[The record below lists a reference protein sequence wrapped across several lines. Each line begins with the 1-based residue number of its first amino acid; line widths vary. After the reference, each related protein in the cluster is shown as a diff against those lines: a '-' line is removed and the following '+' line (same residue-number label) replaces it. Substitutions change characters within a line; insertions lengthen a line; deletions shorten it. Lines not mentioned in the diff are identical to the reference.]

1 MLAMPVMQVKGS
13 HAPAPIEHWSDIAK
27 HPKDEQ
33 DADHQQNE
41 QHQHQH
47 PPKKQKKQA
56 AASSH
61 QQPVLLGRKLMQ
73 HLSDNGW
80 DIPTPI
86 QRQAVPALLGGRDL
100 LAIAPTGSGKT
111 LAFVLPM
118 LALLSEQKQQGGEHW
133 PAAPKALLLSPTHEL
148 AAQTARVLKL
158 LLPGT
163 GLRCCLLNKNS
174 AVGSD
179 FSKVDVLVANPL
191 RLKGLVEGG
200 KVDLSKVGSWISS
213 GASYAHSTP
222 PSAKAKPNL
231 RSSWRTKLLLVAAK
245 QHHGLASTVS

>member
-1 MLAMPVMQVKGS
+1 MLNQAFDLVSSGAGIAPCHCGNRFADVGAYCYVQVKGS
-13 HAPAPIEHWSDIAK
+13 DIPAPVKHWSDVAK
-27 HPKDEQ
+27 HPKEQ
-33 DADHQQNE
+33 QDIDADQQ
-41 QHQHQH
+41 QQ
-47 PPKKQKKQA
+47 PAKKQKQA
-56 AASSH
+56 ATSIH

-73 HLSDNGW
+73 HLTENEW
-80 DIPTPI
+80 DTPTPI

-158 LLPGT
+158 LLPGS

-191 RLKGLVEGG
+191 RLKGLVEDG
-200 KVDLSKVGSWISS
+200 KIDLSKVG
-213 GASYAHSTP
+213 H
-222 PSAKAKPNL
+222 
-231 RSSWRTKLLLVAAK
+231 
-245 QHHGLASTVS
+245 